1 MIDMDLLS
9 FFNTAFVICLAMT
22 ILFFVISVVL
32 FFLFD
37 IKTIYMIRSGRAQ
50 ARTVKEMEEINSST
64 GRLRPGTKSGEKN
77 KKKKEQKAPVIQPP
91 SQPQTDGI
99 GYANAPVQSAYEPES
114 ESSTTERLSSGDEV
128 QTSDLPAFDDSSQT
142 TVLQQEAETSVLNIE
157 AETSV
162 LNQQMQEQSVSDY
175 GAGVVTT
182 FFDVVKKIVISD
194 TEEVIR

>member
-1 MIDMDLLS
+1 MDLLAIL
-9 FFNTAFVICLAMT
+9 NTAFVVCLAMT

-37 IKTIYMIRSGRAQ
+37 IRTIYMIRSGRAQ
-50 ARTVKEMEEINSST
+50 AKTVKEMEAINSST
-64 GRLRPGTKSGEKN
+64 GRLRPSMKTGEKE
-77 KKKKEQKAPVIQPP
+77 KKKKERKAPVVQPA
-91 SQPQTDGI
+91 SQPQTDYS
-99 GYANAPVQSAYEPES
+99 GYSPAPSQQKYEPEFDDS
-114 ESSTTERLSSGDEV
+114 ATTERLSTGDE
-128 QTSDLPAFDDSSQT
+128 TATTDLPAFDDSSQT

-162 LNQQMQEQSVSDY
+162 LNQQMQAQPSSDN
-175 GAGVVTT
+175 GADVVAT

>member
-91 SQPQTDGI
+91 SQPQTDSI
-99 GYANAPVQSAYEPES
+99 GYVNAPVQSAYEPES
-114 ESSTTERLSSGDEV
+114 DSSTTERLSSGDEV